1 MKTTVYTV
9 GAVTP
14 VLIHSTSF
22 GSQTI
27 YIQATTNDIHIGGS
41 NVSATDGLD
50 EPKNGFQ
57 QIFMDEQETLYA
69 IASTGTAT
77 VKVLSPSNS

>member
-14 VLIHSTSF
+14 VLIHTTSF

-27 YIQATTNDIHIGGS
+27 YVQSTTNDIHIGGS
-41 NVSATDGLD
+41 NVSFSLGLD
-50 EPKNGFQ
+50 VPKNGFTEV
-57 QIFMDEQETLYA
+57 FMDEQETLYA
-69 IASTGTAT
+69 LAATGTAT

>member
-9 GAVTP
+9 GATTP

-27 YIQATTNDIHIGGS
+27 YIQATTQDVHIGGS
-41 NVSATDGLD
+41 NVSAAQGLD
-50 EPKNGFQ
+50 VAKNGFE
-57 QIFMDEQETLYA
+57 QIFLDEQETLYA
-69 IASTGTAT
+69 IAATGTAT

>member
-9 GAVTP
+9 GATTP

-27 YIQATTNDIHIGGS
+27 YVQSTTQDIHLGGA
-41 NVSATDGLD
+41 NVSNALGLD
-50 EPKNGFQ
+50 VPKLGFT
-57 QIFMDEQETLYA
+57 QIFLDEQETLYA
-69 IASTGTAT
+69 LAATGTAT

>member
-9 GAVTP
+9 GATTP
-14 VLIHSTSF
+14 VLIHSTTF

-27 YIQATTNDIHIGGS
+27 YVQSTTHDIHLGGS
-41 NVSATDGLD
+41 NVSSAQGLD
-50 EPKNGFQ
+50 VPKLGFQ
-57 QIFMDEQETLYA
+57 QIFLDEQETLYA
-69 IASTGTAT
+69 LAATGTAT

>member
-27 YIQATTNDIHIGGS
+27 YIQSTTQDIHVGGS
-41 NVSATDGLD
+41 NVSTAQGLD
-50 EPKNGFQ
+50 VPKLGFT

-69 IASTGTAT
+69 LAATGTAT

>member
-9 GAVTP
+9 GATTP

-27 YIQATTNDIHIGGS
+27 YVQSSTQDIHLGGS
-41 NVSATDGLD
+41 NVSSALGLD
-50 EPKNGFQ
+50 IPKQGFQ
-57 QIFMDEQETLYA
+57 QVFMDEQETLYA
-69 IASTGTAT
+69 LAATGTAT

>member
-9 GAVTP
+9 GATTP

-22 GSQTI
+22 GAQTI
-27 YIQATTNDIHIGGS
+27 YIQATTQDVHIGGS
-41 NVSATDGLD
+41 NVSAAVGLD
-50 EPKNGFQ
+50 VAKNITT
-57 QIFMDEQETLYA
+57 QIFLDDQETLYA
-69 IASTGTAT
+69 LAATGTAT

>member
-9 GAVTP
+9 GATTP

-27 YIQATTNDIHIGGS
+27 YVQSTTQDIHLGGS
-41 NVSATDGLD
+41 NVSSSLGLD
-50 EPKNGFQ
+50 VPKNGFTQ
-57 QIFMDEQETLYA
+57 VFMDEQETLYA

>member
-1 MKTTVYTV
+1 
-9 GAVTP
+9 
-14 VLIHSTSF
+14 
-22 GSQTI
+22 
-27 YIQATTNDIHIGGS
+27 
-41 NVSATDGLD
+41 VSATDGLD

-57 QIFMDEQETLYA
+57 QIFMDEQEKLYA

>member
-27 YIQATTNDIHIGGS
+27 YIQSTTQDIHVGGF
-41 NVSATDGLD
+41 NVSSALGLD
-50 EPKNGFQ
+50 VPKLGFTEV
-57 QIFMDEQETLYA
+57 FLDEQETLYA
-69 IASTGTAT
+69 LATTGTAT

>member
-14 VLIHSTSF
+14 VLIHNTSF
-22 GSQTI
+22 GSQTV
-27 YIQATTNDIHIGGS
+27 YIQSTTQDIHLGGS
-41 NVSATDGLD
+41 NVSSASGLD
-50 EPKNGFQ
+50 VPKSGFTQ
-57 QIFMDEQETLYA
+57 VFMDEQETLYA
-69 IASTGTAT
+69 IATTGTAT

>member
-14 VLIHSTSF
+14 VLIHNTSF
-22 GSQTI
+22 GSQTV
-27 YIQATTNDIHIGGS
+27 YIQSTTQDIHLGGS
-41 NVSATDGLD
+41 NVSSASGLD
-50 EPKNGFQ
+50 VPKSGSTQ
-57 QIFMDEQETLYA
+57 VFMDEQETLYA
-69 IASTGTAT
+69 IATTGTAT

>member
-9 GAVTP
+9 GATTP

-27 YIQATTNDIHIGGS
+27 YIQASTNDIHLGGS
-41 NVSATDGLD
+41 DVSAATGLD

>member
-9 GAVTP
+9 GATTP

-27 YIQATTNDIHIGGS
+27 YLQSTTQDVHIGGS
-41 NVSATDGLD
+41 NVSAAQGLD
-50 EPKNGFQ
+50 VPKNGLTQVFL
-57 QIFMDEQETLYA
+57 DEQETLYA
-69 IASTGTAT
+69 LAATGTAT

>member
-9 GAVTP
+9 GATTP

-27 YIQATTNDIHIGGS
+27 YVQSTTQDIHLGGS
-41 NVSATDGLD
+41 NVSSALGLD
-50 EPKNGFQ
+50 VPKLGFT
-57 QIFMDEQETLYA
+57 QIFLDEQETLYA
-69 IASTGTAT
+69 LAATGTAT

>member
-9 GAVTP
+9 GATTP

-22 GSQTI
+22 GAQTI
-27 YIQATTNDIHIGGS
+27 YIQATTQDVHIGGS
-41 NVSATDGLD
+41 NVSTAQGLD
-50 EPKNGFQ
+50 VPKNGLTQVFL
-57 QIFMDEQETLYA
+57 DEQETLYA
-69 IASTGTAT
+69 LAATGTAT

>member
-1 MKTTVYTV
+1 MKTSVYTV

-14 VLIHSTSF
+14 VLIHTTSF

-27 YIQATTNDIHIGGS
+27 YVQSTTNDIHIGGS
-41 NVSATDGLD
+41 NVSSALGLD
-50 EPKNGFQ
+50 VPKQGFTQ
-57 QIFMDEQETLYA
+57 VFMDEQETLYA
-69 IASTGTAT
+69 IAATGTAT

>member
-27 YIQATTNDIHIGGS
+27 YIQSTTQDIHIGGDD
-41 NVSATDGLD
+41 VSTSLGLGVT
-50 EPKNGFQ
+50 KNGVL
-57 QIFMDEQETLYA
+57 QIFMDEQEKLYA
-69 IASTGTAT
+69 IAATGTAT
-77 VKVLSPSNS
+77 VKVLYPSNS

>member
-9 GAVTP
+9 GNTTP

-27 YIQATTNDIHIGGS
+27 YVQATTQDVHLGGS
-41 NVSATDGLD
+41 DVSAAVGLD
-50 EPKNGFQ
+50 VAKNITTQLFL
-57 QIFMDEQETLYA
+57 DEQETLYA
-69 IASTGTAT
+69 LAATGTAT
-77 VKVLSPSNS
+77 VKVLSPANS

>member
-1 MKTTVYTV
+1 MKTAIYTV
-9 GAVTP
+9 GNSTP

-27 YIQATTNDIHIGGS
+27 YIQATTQDVHIGGS
-41 NVSATDGLD
+41 NVSGAVGLD
-50 EPKNGFQ
+50 VAKNTTTQLFL
-57 QIFMDEQETLYA
+57 DEQETLYA
-69 IASTGTAT
+69 LAATGTAT